1 VGVQPHALA
10 ALSPAPPGKETSVAI
25 PHETSYFQPKQL
37 GNLEVSVQ
45 STWDYSLETWCC
57 ETAYWKRS
65 VNQMKNWQMTSFH

>member
-1 VGVQPHALA
+1 MGVQPHALA

-45 STWDYSLETWCC
+45 STWDYSLET
-57 ETAYWKRS
+57 
-65 VNQMKNWQMTSFH
+65 